1 MSRPVI
7 SLRSALSVGALA
19 ACLAGCKSSD
29 TAGNGA
35 IPAGSTRASVAP
47 VGATRADAAPASAT
61 AATADTGHG
70 GGGSAGEGA
79 RKASGPA
86 TDSMAQRL
94 LQRADRGRIQGEGA
108 APVWLV
114 VASDFQCPYCRIWHA
129 ETYPTL
135 VKDYVRTGKIRMAF
149 LNYPLNI
156 HKNAWPAAEAA
167 MCASAQGMFWEMHD
181 AIFGAQ
187 DRWSGFPA
195 ADALQLFD
203 SLAVNKFALKAD
215 EYRSCMSSH
224 ETAAL
229 VQADFER
236 LRSSG
241 VESTPSFFV
250 GDRGISG
257 AQPTDVFRAAIEQAL
272 AKARGTT
279 AAKPRR

>member
-1 MSRPVI
+1 MY
-7 SLRSALSVGALA
+7 LRSVLSVGVLA
-19 ACLAGCKSSD
+19 AASLVGCKSSD
-29 TAGNGA
+29 PAGNGA
-35 IPAGSTRASVAP
+35 IPSGSARAGVTP
-47 VGATRADAAPASAT
+47 LGATRSDAVPTSAASADT
-61 AATADTGHG
+61 ARAG
-70 GGGSAGEGA
+70 GASAGDGT
-79 RKASGPA
+79 RKTVGPA
-86 TDSMAQRL
+86 TDSIAQRL
-94 LQRADRGRIQGEGA
+94 LQRADRGRIQGDAA
-108 APVWLV
+108 APVWV
-114 VASDFQCPYCRIWHA
+114 IVASDFQCPYCQMWHA

-135 VKDYVRTGKIRMAF
+135 VKDYVRTGKIRMAY
-149 LNYPLNI
+149 LNYPLNM

-167 MCASAQGMFWEMHD
+167 MCASVQGMFWEMHD

-187 DRWSGFPA
+187 DRWSGIPA
-195 ADALQLFD
+195 ANAAQFFD
-203 SLAVNKFALKAD
+203 SLAVNKFSLKPD
-215 EYRSCMSSH
+215 EYRSCISSH

-241 VESTPSFFV
+241 VETTPSFFV